1 MLENAAREKN
11 KYRSFTMHLNGWMSD
26 DREKLLSAGCDIY
39 IVKTIDPERI
49 MSQIRYLTDETA

>member
-1 MLENAAREKN
+1 
-11 KYRSFTMHLNGWMSD
+11 MHLNGWMSD
-26 DREKLLSAGCDIY
+26 DREKLLSAGCDSY